1 MACLRYNLTMSETPS
16 HESGESENQQ
26 GMTRRNFGRA
36 LLAGAAG
43 ALLFKSRDAL
53 AHAGCVDEDPHFTK
67 LAETKE
73 RLEIGS
79 LDPVIDPVYAT
90 DRNFTEAPIEGYENH
105 EIWLPRNV
113 VEKLPQ
119 ATKVLHRELQRL
131 GLPADEAAKF
141 RLLIKD
147 GYRPHR
153 ATHAMAKWAQENGVS
168 SAYVAANIS
177 GHNSG
182 RTVDLTLGYQRDD
195 GSVQEVW
202 MGATF
207 DEFSRNARHSTAGRN
222 LNPEVDTDL
231 SFQRT
236 GYRNVDGVST
246 LNLREALKS
255 AMQSVGATPYNAEY
269 WHYSFEKGRCY
280 DKAIG

>member
-1 MACLRYNLTMSETPS
+1 MPEFPP
-16 HESGESENQQ
+16 HEGAESENQG
-26 GMTRRNFGRA
+26 GMTRRDFGRA

-43 ALLFKSRDAL
+43 ALFAKSRDAL
-53 AHAGCVDEDPHFTK
+53 AHAGCVDEDPHFAK

-73 RLEIGS
+73 RSETGS

-90 DRNFTEAPIEGYENH
+90 DRNFTGAPIEGYENH
-105 EIWLPRNV
+105 EIWLPRDV
-113 VEKLPQ
+113 VEKLNQ
-119 ATKVLHRELQRL
+119 ATQRLHGELTKL
-131 GLPADEAAKF
+131 GLPANEVARF
-141 RLLIKD
+141 RLLVKD

-153 ATHAMAKWAQENGVS
+153 ATHAMAKWAEQNGVS
-168 SAYVAANIS
+168 SAYVASNIS

-182 RTVDLTLGYQRDD
+182 RTVDLTLGYQRND

-207 DEFSRNARHSTAGRN
+207 DEFSRNARHATAGRN
-222 LNPEVDTDL
+222 LNPEVDTHL
-231 SFQRT
+231 SFRRA

-246 LNLREALKS
+246 LDLREALKS

-269 WHYSFEKGRCY
+269 WHYSFGKGRCY
-280 DKAIG
+280 DRAIG